1 MNFKDLPLGKKTKY
15 PRNYDP
21 SLLVALDRKEA
32 RNRVGI
38 KLNSS
43 SFYGLD
49 SWTAYE
55 LSWLNSHGLPENS
68 ILYASYPSSSKNF
81 IESKSFKLYLN
92 SLNNKKIK
100 KKNDLYELLK
110 KDLGRCVSE
119 EVEIEI
125 LNNPRR
131 FVFDCISIDS
141 LNLVNFKIKEQE
153 SKENKLKT
161 SSQKVNEEL
170 SCSLFRSLCPVT
182 GQPDWA
188 TIRIKYSGNLIEHE
202 SLLSYL
208 ISYRDHQAFHEDC
221 VESIFQDLV
230 VSCKPTD
237 LTVQANYLRRG
248 GIEINPVRSTNKDF
262 NREILRESRQ

>member
-1 MNFKDLPLGKKTKY
+1 MNFKDLPLGKKTNY

-55 LSWLNSHGLPENS
+55 LSWLNSHGLPENG
-68 ILYASYPSSSKNF
+68 ILYDSYSSSSKNF

-125 LNNPRR
+125 VNTPRS
-131 FVFDCISIDS
+131 FGFDCISIDS
-141 LNLVNFKIKEQE
+141 LSLVSIENKEEE
-153 SKENKLKT
+153 SKENKAFLIKCGLIGLGAVTIIAGGVLFVVTKGKSKT
-161 SSQKVNEEL
+161 VIVKGVQ
-170 SCSLFRSLCPVT
+170 
-182 GQPDWA
+182 
-188 TIRIKYSGNLIEHE
+188 TIGRAVKL
-202 SLLSYL
+202 
-208 ISYRDHQAFHEDC
+208 
-221 VESIFQDLV
+221 
-230 VSCKPTD
+230 
-237 LTVQANYLRRG
+237 
-248 GIEINPVRSTNKDF
+248 
-262 NREILRESRQ
+262 